1 MRLELS
7 YASANKELIEMKHDL
22 VNLNRELN
30 RRDFLISVLKMKLE
44 AYEVT
49 VLLLLVFYVDND
61 QMFQPHKSTFF

>member
-1 MRLELS
+1 MPSQLLVFFSLFFGKDMELS

-49 VLLLLVFYVDND
+49 VSYC
-61 QMFQPHKSTFF
+61 MFFT